1 MKPGDKSKF
10 TGGRVKIGDEVTTWL
25 TMSEPRERDDL
36 PFDDLTDPRAA
47 RRSHSLRKRLSHAD
61 HVRLAGLLSGAIA
74 NLEAAAAIVQPV
86 YGATDKASR
95 PFGRA
100 SAIRRGL
107 ANLTASLDDH
117 WRAERHAGDSPYE
130 KVNL

>member
-1 MKPGDKSKF
+1 M
-10 TGGRVKIGDEVTTWL
+10 TTWL
-25 TMSEPRERDDL
+25 TMSEPRERDV
-36 PFDDLTDPRAA
+36 PFDDVLQPPRGAK
-47 RRSHSLRKRLSHAD
+47 RSHTLRKRLTQAD

-74 NLEAAAAIVQPV
+74 NLDAAAAIVQPT

-107 ANLTASLDDH
+107 ANLTAILDDH
-117 WRAERHAGDSPYE
+117 WRAERHGGTSPCE
-130 KVNL
+130 DG